1 MSLGPV
7 IVVGAGNA
15 GLTAALAA
23 HEAGADVVVLEKA
36 PHSER
41 GGNSRFSGGLFRFA
55 YDAVRDL
62 ELLVSQPTSPS
73 IEADPYPTETL
84 LADLIDTAGGRAD
97 HALASVLAD
106 ASFPTTMWMKSL
118 GVEWEFSELFRV
130 RVGDAAHYPP
140 GAVVQAAGAGL
151 GLTDRLFAAVESRG
165 IPVEYDAPMKHLVT
179 HRGRVTGVV
188 VECPTKDAE
197 IRGRAV
203 VLAAGGFEASPEM
216 RRRHLG
222 PEWEGVRV
230 RGSRFDTGEVLRA
243 ALDAGAQPYG
253 EWDGCHATPIDAE
266 APTVGDL
273 RLTDKTNRLSY
284 PFGITVNSKGMR
296 FVDEGEAEASHTY
309 AKMGR
314 RILAQPEQL
323 AFQIF
328 DAKTV
333 GMLEARYAT
342 GHPLAAE
349 SIEELATLAGLPV
362 NSLLRTVADF
372 NGSVNELPFNPAVL
386 DGKSTQGITPPKS
399 NWAQPIDR
407 PPFVAYPVT
416 CGITF
421 TYGGVKIDTNA
432 RVLDQTDEP
441 IAGLFATGELTGG
454 FFFGNYPGGAG
465 LMRGAV
471 FGRIGGRGAAGTR

>member
-1 MSLGPV
+1 M
-7 IVVGAGNA
+7 VGAGNA

-23 HEAGADVVVLEKA
+23 HEAGAEVVVLEKA
-36 PHSER
+36 PYRER

-55 YDAVRDL
+55 YDGLSDL
-62 ELLVSQPTSPS
+62 ELLVSRPTSVT
-73 IEADPYPTETL
+73 IEAGPYPTAAL
-84 LADLIDTAGGRAD
+84 LADLIETAGGSAD
-97 HALASVLAD
+97 QALANVLAE
-106 ASFPTTMWMKSL
+106 ASFRTTMWMKSL

-130 RVGDAAHYPP
+130 RVGDAAHYTP
-140 GAVVQAAGAGL
+140 GAVVQTAGAGL
-151 GLTDRLFAAVESRG
+151 GLTDRLFAAVESRS
-165 IPVEYDAPMKHLVT
+165 IRVEYNAPMKRLVT
-179 HRGRVTGVV
+179 RRGRVTGVV
-188 VECPTKDAE
+188 VGSPTDDAE
-197 IRGRAV
+197 MRGRAV
-203 VLAAGGFEASPEM
+203 VLAAGGFQASPEM

-222 PEWEGVRV
+222 PEWEQVRV
-230 RGSRFDTGEVLRA
+230 RGSRFDTGEVLQA

-284 PFGITVNSKGMR
+284 PFGITVNLEGVR

-314 RILAQPEQL
+314 RILAQPKQL
-323 AFQIF
+323 AFQLF

-333 GMLEARYAT
+333 GMLEARYTT
-342 GHPLAAE
+342 GHPLVAE
-349 SIEELATLAGLPV
+349 SIEELAAKAGLPV
-362 NSLLRTVADF
+362 DPLLRTVADF
-372 NGSVNELPFNPAVL
+372 NRSIRELPFNPAAL
-386 DGKSTQGITPPKS
+386 DGKGTQGIRPPKS

-421 TYGGVKIDTNA
+421 TYGGVKIDTDA
-432 RVLDQTDEP
+432 RVLDQNEEP
-441 IAGLFATGELTGG
+441 VAGLFATGELTGG

-471 FGRIGGRGAAGTR
+471 FGRIGGRGAAGSQ

>member
-36 PHSER
+36 PYGER

-55 YDAVRDL
+55 YDGLRDL
-62 ELLVSQPTSPS
+62 ELLVSRPPSAS
-73 IEADPYPTETL
+73 IEADPYPVGAL
-84 LADLIDTAGGRAD
+84 RADLIETAGGRAD
-97 HALASVLAD
+97 QALANVLAD

-130 RVGDAAHYPP
+130 LVGGAAHYPP

-165 IPVEYDAPMKHLVT
+165 IRVEYNVPVQHLVT

-188 VECPTKDAE
+188 IRGPTNDTE

-222 PEWEGVRV
+222 PEWEQVRV
-230 RGSRFDTGEVLRA
+230 RGSRFDTGEVLLA
-243 ALDAGAQPYG
+243 ALDVGAQPYG

-284 PFGITVNSKGMR
+284 PFGITVNSEGLR

-309 AKMGR
+309 AKMGHQ
-314 RILAQPEQL
+314 ILAQPDQL

-328 DAKTV
+328 DAKTL
-333 GMLEARYAT
+333 GMLEARYST
-342 GHPLAAE
+342 GHPIAAE
-349 SIEELATLAGLPV
+349 SIEEMATKAGLPEDA
-362 NSLLRTVADF
+362 LLRTIADF
-372 NGSVNELPFNPAVL
+372 NGSINELPFDPAEL
-386 DGKSTQGITPPKS
+386 DGKRTLGITPPKS
-399 NWAQPIDR
+399 NWAQPIDD
-407 PPFVAYPVT
+407 PPFVAFAVT

-421 TYGGVKIDTNA
+421 TYGGVKIDTDA
-432 RVLDQTDEP
+432 RVLDRSEEP
-441 IAGLFATGELTGG
+441 IPGLFATGELTGG

-471 FGRIGGRGAAGTR
+471 FGRIGGRGAAGAG